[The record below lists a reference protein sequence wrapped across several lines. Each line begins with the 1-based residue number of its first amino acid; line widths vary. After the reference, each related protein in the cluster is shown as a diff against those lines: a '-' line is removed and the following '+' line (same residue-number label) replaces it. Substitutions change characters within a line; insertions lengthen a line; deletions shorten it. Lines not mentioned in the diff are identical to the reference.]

1 MKVTNGDIGYIT
13 NFTGK
18 NIYIKFDDGEK
29 MIPDTNKE
37 IIDLAYAITVHKSQ
51 GSEYPYMIMPISEA
65 HQFMLTRK
73 LVYTAITRGK
83 QKVIL
88 VGSKNAFE
96 KALQENEKDKR
107 YTDLSRKARLESA

>member
-1 MKVTNGDIGYIT
+1 
-13 NFTGK
+13 
-18 NIYIKFDDGEK
+18 
-29 MIPDTNKE
+29 
-37 IIDLAYAITVHKSQ
+37 
-51 GSEYPYMIMPISEA
+51 
-65 HQFMLTRK
+65 MLTRK

-107 YTDLSRKARLESA
+107 HTDLSRKAKPENA